1 MPDYATNQEVVQFFA
16 EHSIV
21 VTQVFRDGAV
31 RRLNVLGKPMT
42 LPMDASPEECLRRV
56 REHIAAATAK

>member
-1 MPDYATNQEVVQFFA
+1 MPDYASNQEVVQFFA
-16 EHSIV
+16 SHGIV

-56 REHIAAATAK
+56 REHITTITAN